1 MRLGL
6 LNITSSFILKI
17 ISKFFSV
24 GLTLYLIKISSDVL
38 SSQEISYWLTFVS
51 ITSFAY
57 LFDFGIT
64 TAVAINFSES
74 KKLQYSESSV
84 VLTHILIIL
93 IILAFICSSFFKNEW
108 LSDEIEFS
116 SSLAA
121 YIFIF
126 FTSSIFLNIYFEKIF
141 IGSRVSYYFYF
152 FQIINYILILFL
164 VTFYWKPTNILNY
177 LYIYFF
183 ISFFPG
189 VISWFL
195 FIKNKLSL
203 LIPLKTIN
211 KYLYSLKKSLNYW
224 YIFLAY
230 VFFIVLD
237 FLILANYYGSEN
249 LLGYNLYLRVFQ
261 LVIIPPLFLTN
272 ISWGQFANH
281 SFYKNKYEINK
292 LFKLILIG
300 FLMYFL
306 FSFVFLLIY
315 FQAIISYLNNEP
327 QLLDNYLFYY
337 FILRA
342 FCEIF
347 LMYFINLVNSLQLH
361 IIFLK
366 RLLFFSFFLFLGKII
381 FFYLYPG
388 IETLSIFMVISIL
401 FLLINFQTLN
411 RKIIYEK

>member
-24 GLTLYLIKISSDVL
+24 GLTLYLIKISSDLL

-64 TAVAINFSES
+64 TAVSINFSES

-93 IILAFICSSFFKNEW
+93 IILVFICSIFFKNEW

-116 SSLAA
+116 SSLAG

-152 FQIINYILILFL
+152 FQIIIYILILFL

-203 LIPLKTIN
+203 LVPLKTIN

-281 SFYKNKYEINK
+281 SFYKNKIEINK

-401 FLLINFQTLN
+401 FLCINFQILN
-411 RKIIYEK
+411 NKITYDK

>member
-64 TAVAINFSES
+64 TAVSINFSES

-93 IILAFICSSFFKNEW
+93 ITLAFICSIFFKNEW

-116 SSLAA
+116 SSLAG

-152 FQIINYILILFL
+152 FQIIIYILILFL

-203 LIPLKTIN
+203 LVPLKNIN

-230 VFFIVLD
+230 IFFIVLD

-281 SFYKNKYEINK
+281 SFYKNKIEINK

-347 LMYFINLVNSLQLH
+347 LMYFINLVNSLRLH

-401 FLLINFQTLN
+401 FLFINFQILN
-411 RKIIYEK
+411 NKITYDK